1 MERWF
6 KWCVLGVLVVCQ
18 QERYGEGRSSRGRL
32 GRRWL
37 VLRLLCGFGG
47 VGGGGGDQNVEMH
60 ISIIQQH
67 TLENNICKL
76 PRLLQLHQET
86 VKCCVFFIH
95 LSYKAKGSRIEHGV
109 A

>member
-18 QERYGEGRSSRGRL
+18 QERDGEGRSSRGRL

-47 VGGGGGDQNVEMH
+47 GADENVEMH
-60 ISIIQQH
+60 ISISQQH
-67 TLENNICKL
+67 TLENNIYIL

-109 A
+109 T